1 MLLKF
6 RSLLHI
12 IHLYKVSIIV
22 QIFSWVTV
30 RKSNLKPLP
39 FRIRLS
45 GRWQNG
51 AKAEKNGKQADA
63 SVQRLEQEKDRCT
76 INLLHVVCTK
86 SLTRQLVEFMECLSA
101 RRDPYDLYYDYEAVG
116 ARKGCFSVNVKTA
129 TRSDCVA
136 CFRNCSTH
144 AECAKNFY
152 SFPRTSCSPSQASQ
166 PPPPRT
172 RQVKSLFSRGHVADP
187 GVFIAMF
194 YKQRSSIHGSLYG
207 VAITTTM

>member
-1 MLLKF
+1 MGGSK
-6 RSLLHI
+6 
-12 IHLYKVSIIV
+12 
-22 QIFSWVTV
+22 T
-30 RKSNLKPLP
+30 
-39 FRIRLS
+39 
-45 GRWQNG
+45 G
-51 AKAEKNGKQADA
+51 AKAKKNGKQADA
-63 SVQRLEQEKDRCT
+63 SVQRLEQDEDRCT

-116 ARKGCFSVNVKTA
+116 AQKGCFSVNVKTA
-129 TRSDCVA
+129 TRSGRVA
-136 CFRNCSTH
+136 WFRNCSTH

-166 PPPPRT
+166 PPPRT
-172 RQVKSLFSRGHVADP
+172 REVKSLFSRGHVADP

-207 VAITTTM
+207 VAITTMM